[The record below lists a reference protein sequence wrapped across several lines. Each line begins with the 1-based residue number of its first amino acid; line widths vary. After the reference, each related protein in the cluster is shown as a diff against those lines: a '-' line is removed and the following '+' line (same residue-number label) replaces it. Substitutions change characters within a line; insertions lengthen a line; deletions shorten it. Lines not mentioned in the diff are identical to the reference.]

1 MPRSF
6 KPYQTKLS
14 PSSFYQLCQ
23 PVKKMLPETPVLESR
38 GDRPLQ
44 MTFEDELK
52 ALIFFHLEEHNS
64 GRHLI
69 QVLKEDD
76 FARKNIA
83 PEDGIEKSSFFEAIN
98 TRGLEQ
104 LEFVFQKLGCEASN
118 ILPNQHPELGELVA
132 FDGSLIDAV
141 LSMTWADYRKG
152 SKKAKVHIGFD
163 LNRSIPRKIFLTDGD
178 GAERPFVNKI
188 LSPGQTGVGDRGY
201 QKHALF
207 DSLQAEG
214 KSFVIRIKAN
224 TTKTHLEEYEV
235 SPDSIVFYDA
245 EVLLGT
251 VENNNQTENSV
262 RLVGYRVDGV
272 DYWVATDRRDLTA
285 EQIAKIYK
293 LRWQIENFFAWWKR
307 HLRVY
312 HLIARSE
319 YGLMVQILGG
329 LITYL
334 LLAIYCHTNHKEPV
348 SIKRVRQL
356 RIQIQNELRYSDSST
371 DSFFS
376 KNING
381 IGHMQEPNRT
391 LLNKTRIN
399 RESA

>member
-6 KPYQTKLS
+6 EPYRKKHFS
-14 PSSFYQLCQ
+14 PSFYKLYQ
-23 PVKKMLPETPVLESR
+23 PVVRILPETPVLESR

-69 QVLKEDD
+69 QVFKEDD

-104 LEFVFQKLGCEASN
+104 LEFVFQKLSCEASN
-118 ILPNQHPELGELVA
+118 ILPDQHPELGELVA

-163 LNRSIPRKIFLTDGD
+163 LNRSIPRKIFLTDGN

-214 KSFVIRIKAN
+214 KSFVIRIKAG
-224 TTKTHLEEYEV
+224 TTKTLIKEHKV
-235 SPDSIVFYDA
+235 NSGSIVFYDA

-356 RIQIQNELRYSDSST
+356 RIQIQNELRDSDSST
-371 DSFFS
+371 DPFFF
-376 KNING
+376 KE
-381 IGHMQEPNRT
+381 HKRYRLHART
-391 LLNKTRIN
+391 
-399 RESA
+399 

>member
-6 KPYQTKLS
+6 EPYQKRYLS
-14 PSSFYQLCQ
+14 PSFFQLYQPL
-23 PVKKMLPETPVLESR
+23 KKILHETPVLESR
-38 GDRPLQ
+38 GDRPLK
-44 MTFEDELK
+44 MTFEDQLK
-52 ALIFFHLEEHNS
+52 ALIFFHLEEHDS

-83 PEDGIEKSSFFEAIN
+83 PKDGIGKSSFFEAIN
-98 TRGLEQ
+98 DRGLEQ
-104 LEFVFQKLGCEASN
+104 LQFVFQKLSCEASN
-118 ILPNQHPELGELVA
+118 ILPNQHTDLGELIA

-152 SKKAKVHIGFD
+152 SKKAKIHLGFN
-163 LNRSIPRKIFLTDGD
+163 LNKGIPAKIFLTDGK
-178 GAERPFVNKI
+178 GAERPFVSKI
-188 LSPGQTGVGDRGY
+188 LLPGQTGVGDRGY
-201 QKHALF
+201 QEHALF
-207 DSLQAEG
+207 DSLQDEG

-224 TTKTHLEEYEV
+224 TAKTPIKEYNVHSE
-235 SPDSIVFYDA
+235 SIVFYDA

-251 VENNNQTENSV
+251 VENNNQTEKPV
-262 RLVGYRVDGV
+262 RLVGYRVDNV

-285 EQIAKIYK
+285 EQIAQVYK
-293 LRWQIENFFAWWKR
+293 LRWEIEKFFAWWKR

-334 LLAIYCHTNHKEPV
+334 LLAIYCHKNHNESV
-348 SIKRVRQL
+348 SIKRVREL
-356 RIQIQNELRYSDSST
+356 RIQIQNELRNSCGST
-371 DSFFS
+371 DLSIF
-376 KNING
+376 KEQKRYRL
-381 IGHMQEPNRT
+381 HART
-391 LLNKTRIN
+391 
-399 RESA
+399 

>member
-1 MPRSF
+1 MPRSYE
-6 KPYQTKLS
+6 PYQKKHF
-14 PSSFYQLCQ
+14 PPSFYKLYQ
-23 PVKKMLPETPVLESR
+23 PVAKILPETPALESR

-52 ALIFFHLEEHNS
+52 ALILFHLEEHNS

-104 LEFVFQKLGCEASN
+104 LEFVFQKLSCEASN

-163 LNRSIPRKIFLTDGD
+163 LNSSIPRKIFLTG
-178 GAERPFVNKI
+178 GNRAERPFVNKI

-201 QKHALF
+201 QEHALF

-224 TTKTHLEEYEV
+224 TTKTPIKENKV
-235 SPDSIVFYDA
+235 NPDSIVFYDA

-251 VENNNQTENSV
+251 IEINNQTKKPV

-272 DYWVATDRRDLTA
+272 NYWVATDRRDLTA
-285 EQIAKIYK
+285 EQIAQIYK
-293 LRWQIENFFAWWKR
+293 LRWNIENFFAWWKR

-334 LLAIYCHTNHKEPV
+334 LLANYCHKNHNEPV
-348 SIKRVRQL
+348 SIKRVREL
-356 RIQIQNELRYSDSST
+356 RIQIQNELRNSHAST
-371 DSFFS
+371 DLNFFKEQKQHRLHAKS
-376 KNING
+376 
-381 IGHMQEPNRT
+381 
-391 LLNKTRIN
+391 
-399 RESA
+399 

>member
-6 KPYQTKLS
+6 EPYQKKQFQ
-14 PSSFYQLCQ
+14 PSFCHLYQPLE
-23 PVKKMLPETPVLESR
+23 KILPETPVLESR
-38 GDRPLQ
+38 GDRPLK

-52 ALIFFHLEEHNS
+52 ALIFFHLEEHVS
-64 GRHLI
+64 GRHLL
-69 QVLKEDD
+69 QVLNEDD

-83 PEDGIEKSSFFEAIN
+83 PKDGIGKSSFFEAIN

-104 LEFVFQKLGCEASN
+104 LQFVFQKLSCEAAN
-118 ILPNQHPELGELVA
+118 ILPNQHADLGDLVA

-152 SKKAKVHIGFD
+152 SKKAKVHLGFN
-163 LNRSIPRKIFLTDGD
+163 LNQGIPTKIFFTDGN
-178 GAERPFVNKI
+178 GSERPFVSKI

-207 DSLQAEG
+207 DSLQDEG
-214 KSFVIRIKAN
+214 KSFVIRIKA
-224 TTKTHLEEYEV
+224 KTSKTLIKEYDV
-235 SPDSIVFYDA
+235 NPDSIVSYDS

-251 VENNNQTENSV
+251 VDNNNQTKKSV

-285 EQIAKIYK
+285 EQIAEIYK
-293 LRWQIENFFAWWKR
+293 LRWNIEKFFAWWKR

-334 LLAIYCHTNHKEPV
+334 LLAIYCYKNHGEPV

-356 RIQIQNELRYSDSST
+356 RIQIQNELRASGRST
-371 DSFFS
+371 DSFFF
-376 KNING
+376 KEQKRCRL
-381 IGHMQEPNRT
+381 HART
-391 LLNKTRIN
+391 
-399 RESA
+399 

>member
-6 KPYQTKLS
+6 EPYPKRYLS
-14 PSSFYQLCQ
+14 PSFYQLYQ
-23 PVKKMLPETPVLESR
+23 PLKKILHETPVLESR
-38 GDRPLQ
+38 GDRPLK
-44 MTFEDELK
+44 MTFEDQLK
-52 ALIFFHLEEHNS
+52 ALIFFHLEEHDS

-83 PEDGIEKSSFFEAIN
+83 PKDGIGKSSFFEAIN
-98 TRGLEQ
+98 DRGLEQ
-104 LEFVFQKLGCEASN
+104 LQFVFQKLSCEASN
-118 ILPNQHPELGELVA
+118 ILPNQHTDLGELIA

-152 SKKAKVHIGFD
+152 SKKAKIHLGFN
-163 LNRSIPRKIFLTDGD
+163 LNKGIPAKIFLTDGK
-178 GAERPFVNKI
+178 GAERPFVNQI

-201 QKHALF
+201 QEHGLF

-224 TTKTHLEEYEV
+224 TTKTPLKEYKV
-235 SPDSIVFYDA
+235 NPDSIVFYDA

-251 VENNNQTENSV
+251 VENNNQTEKPV
-262 RLVGYRVDGV
+262 RLVGYCVDNV

-285 EQIAKIYK
+285 EQIAQVYK
-293 LRWQIENFFAWWKR
+293 LRWNIEKFFAWWKR

-334 LLAIYCHTNHKEPV
+334 LLAIYCHKNHNESV
-348 SIKRVRQL
+348 SIKRVREL
-356 RIQIQNELRYSDSST
+356 RIQIQNELRNSYGST
-371 DSFFS
+371 DLSIF
-376 KNING
+376 KE
-381 IGHMQEPNRT
+381 QKRYRLYART
-391 LLNKTRIN
+391 
-399 RESA
+399 